1 MELEKAIMGRHA
13 VRDYSAEPVDE
24 RVIRT
29 LIDAAIHAPSAV
41 NQQPWTFTIVRDQDA
56 LDRVSRDA
64 KVHMLAELTARG
76 ETGHFHGDLGD
87 PEFHIFYHA
96 PVLILIS
103 GIVEGPFIAE
113 DCALAAENMML
124 TAVSLGLGS
133 CWIGFSQ
140 SYLNTPQGK
149 AALSLPP
156 QWAPIAPIIIGYPKS
171 KPAAVAHKEP
181 IIRWI
186 G

>member
-13 VRDYSAEPVDE
+13 IRDYSAEPVEE

-41 NQQPWTFTIVRDQDA
+41 NQQPWTFTIVRDQELLA
-56 LDRVSRDA
+56 RVSRDA
-64 KVHMLAELTARG
+64 KKHMLATMEATG
-76 ETGHFHGDLGD
+76 ETGHFRGDLND
-87 PEFHIFYHA
+87 PNFHIFYHA

-103 GIVEGPFIAE
+103 GLTDGPFITE
-113 DCALAAENMML
+113 DCALAAENLML
-124 TAVSLGLGS
+124 TAFSLGLGS

-140 SYLNTPQGK
+140 SYLNTSEGK

-156 QWAPIAPIIIGYPKS
+156 GWVPIAPIIVGHPKS
-171 KPAAVAHKEP
+171 APQPVAHKEP
-181 IIRWI
+181 VIRWI